1 MIRLAALAAHFY
13 SRRQETTEKIM
24 DFKTARRQTLLTAL
38 LLAAGAPALACTN
51 QTIFMPNGTMLVCQT
66 CGSMTTCY

>member
-38 LLAAGAPALACTN
+38 LLAAGAP
-51 QTIFMPNGTMLVCQT
+51 QRRTIRRAP
-66 CGSMTTCY
+66 SSW